1 MALARSSVAS
11 AGGTG
16 VGEEVRM
23 GGVLLAIERRSND
36 NESAM
41 LVLLIRHNDRK

>member
-11 AGGTG
+11 DGWTG

-23 GGVLLAIERRSND
+23 GELLVPIERRSKD
-36 NESAM
+36 NESVM
-41 LVLLIRHNDRK
+41 LV